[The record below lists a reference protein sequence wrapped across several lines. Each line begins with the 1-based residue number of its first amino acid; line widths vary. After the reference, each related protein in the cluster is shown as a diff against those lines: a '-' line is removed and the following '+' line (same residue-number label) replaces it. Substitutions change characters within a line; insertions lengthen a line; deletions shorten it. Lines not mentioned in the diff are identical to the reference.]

1 MAPTRRPLNRT
12 GRTGISGFEWKR
24 WPKVEAARPR
34 GGVIETTT
42 DWARRATEKD
52 LVRRALGGDVAAFE
66 QLYRENERRVFAL
79 CLRMSSDASL
89 AEELTQD
96 VFVRAWRKLDSFR
109 GDSAFSSWLYPIA
122 VNTALSE
129 RRARVRRTS
138 RVFTTDD
145 LTAFEKAP
153 EERRAGPEARF
164 DLEAAMKG
172 LPPGARS
179 VFVLHDVEGLKHQE
193 IAEKMGIAVGT
204 SKAQLHR
211 ARALLREALRR

>member
-172 LPPGARS
+172 LPTGARS

>member
-1 MAPTRRPLNRT
+1 MEAVA
-12 GRTGISGFEWKR
+12 E
-24 WPKVEAARPR
+24 VEAARPR
-34 GGVIETTT
+34 GGVIQTTT

-52 LVRRALGGDVAAFE
+52 LVRRALAGDVAAFE

-172 LPPGARS
+172 LPTGARS

>member
-1 MAPTRRPLNRT
+1 VEAVA
-12 GRTGISGFEWKR
+12 E
-24 WPKVEAARPR
+24 VEAARPR

-52 LVRRALGGDVAAFE
+52 LVRRALDGDVAAFE

-96 VFVRAWRKLDSFR
+96 VFIRAWRKLDSFR

-129 RRARVRRTS
+129 RRARHRRTS

-145 LTAFEKAP
+145 LTPFEKAP
-153 EERRAGPEARF
+153 EEKRGGLEARF
-164 DLEAAMKG
+164 DLEAALRE
-172 LPPGARS
+172 LPPGART
-179 VFVLHDVEGLKHQE
+179 VFVLHDVEGLRHQE